1 MPGAPKKIYKAGL
14 GLVVI
19 TYEKS
24 EKISRDIAKKGN
36 EIKEKQKALINTNI
50 TKVKTNLDQFKKR
63 IDKKIDELASKGT
76 PLHNKQDRVVQDFSG
91 KAKKISSDAGQKLKK
106 TVKNI
111 FEKSKETKERIT
123 GGMSLFTARSIGDS
137 SQKSVKKILENIS
150 EAVLIT
156 DSSDKIIFI
165 NNKITKMGNRPK
177 SKLLGADM
185 LKDFNDDTLNFL
197 KPYYIKAK
205 KTLDTITAESVLV
218 KTQNNNEK
226 IKTCELIP
234 LKKEKGFDGMICI
247 VDDVTY
253 YSECDK
259 QKTIAQNYL
268 DIAEVIIVIL
278 DKDGDVTLINEKG
291 RNLLGYKKKDIIGK
305 NWFDNFIPENISKD
319 LKGKFMRYV
328 KGDSSFPD
336 SYENAVITKNGE
348 EKIISWKSTC
358 IKDEE
363 NQSISIINSGEDITE
378 KKLMEKKLIEDEK
391 RFSMLAENATDII
404 LRYAVKPERKCEYI
418 SPSVE
423 RLTGYTQKEH
433 YRNPDMI
440 FKMTFEEDRMMLEE
454 ITSSKRAPRKP
465 VEMRWVSKDGDII
478 WTEQSISPIY
488 NNREIVAIDVIA
500 RDITERKKAE
510 EKIRYLSFHDSLTDL
525 YNRAY
530 FEEELKRLDTPRQLP
545 LSFIMGDVNSLKLVN
560 DTFGHKEGDE
570 LLRSVA
576 ELMKSFCR
584 KEDLVAR
591 WGGDEFAI
599 LLPQTPK
606 DYAED
611 IIERIRE
618 ACKKTARRK
627 IPISI
632 SLGLA
637 MKGNKEQDINSII
650 SEAEDNM
657 YTSKLL
663 EKKGLSTSIIS
674 SLTKTLFEK
683 NIEKENHTIR
693 MRELAVEIGKAM
705 KLDQSRID
713 NLSLLATLH
722 DIGKIAISDE
732 LLNKKSKLTN
742 REWEIIKR
750 HPEIGCSIC
759 ESSPQLTHIA
769 NTVLAHHENFDG
781 TGYPQGLKGE
791 EIPVE
796 SRIIALADAYDV
808 MTHNQTY
815 RISISKKDALKEIR
829 KSAGSQFDPDIAKKF
844 IKILNK
850 NHH

>member
-1 MPGAPKKIYKAGL
+1 MPGTPKKVYRAGL
-14 GLVVI
+14 GLIVI

-24 EKISRDIAKKGN
+24 GKLSKDIAKKGI
-36 EIKEKQKALINTNI
+36 EIKEKQKAFIDKNI
-50 TKVKTNLDQFKKR
+50 AKAKNNLDQFKKN
-63 IDKKIDELASKGT
+63 IDKKIEELASKGT
-76 PLHNKQDRVVQDFSG
+76 PLQDKQERLLHGLSD
-91 KAKKISSDAGQKLKK
+91 KAKRIGADTEIKIKK
-106 TVKNI
+106 TMKSI
-111 FEKSKETKERIT
+111 FEKSKDAKERIAARVFFISKSIEDRDHE
-123 GGMSLFTARSIGDS
+123 SL
-137 SQKSVKKILENIS
+137 KSILENIS
-150 EAVLIT
+150 EGVLVT
-156 DSSDKIIFI
+156 DSSDRIIFV
-165 NNKITKMGNRPK
+165 NNNFSKIGKIPGNR
-177 SKLLGADM
+177 LQGAYILED
-185 LKDFNDDTLNFL
+185 LNNESLSLL
-197 KPYYIKAK
+197 KPFYIKAR
-205 KTLDTITAESVLV
+205 KTLDTVTAESLVLR
-218 KTQNNNEK
+218 TNNSNEI
-226 IKTCELIP
+226 IKTCEFIP
-234 LKKEKGFDGMICI
+234 LKKDRGFDGMICI
-247 VDDVTY
+247 IDDATS
-253 YSECDK
+253 YSGFDG
-259 QKTIAQNYL
+259 QKSIVQNYL
-268 DIAEVIIVIL
+268 DIAEEIIVIL
-278 DKDGDVTLINEKG
+278 DRYGDITLINEKG
-291 RNLLGYKKKDIIGK
+291 RSLLGYKKSYIIGK
-305 NWFDNFIPENISKD
+305 NWFENFIPEKISGD
-319 LKGKFMRYV
+319 LKKKFTDYI
-328 KGDSSFPD
+328 KGDFNFPD
-336 SYENAVITKNGE
+336 SYENAVLTKSGE
-348 EKIISWKSTC
+348 EKTISWKSTC
-358 IKDEE
+358 IKDVE
-363 NQSISIINSGEDITE
+363 NQIISIISSGEDITE

-391 RFSMLAENATDII
+391 RFSMLAENATDVIF
-404 LRYAVKPERKCEYI
+404 RYSLKPERKCEYI

-423 RLTGYTQKEH
+423 RLTGYNQQEH
-433 YRNPDMI
+433 YKNPDMI
-440 FKMTFEEDRMMLEE
+440 FDMTFKDDRPVLEE
-454 ITSSKRAPRKP
+454 IISSKRISRKP
-465 VEMRWVSKDGDII
+465 VEMRWVSKEGYVI

-488 NNREIVAIDVIA
+488 DNKEIIAIDVIA

-510 EKIRYLSFHDSLTDL
+510 EKIKYLSFHDSLTDL

-576 ELMKSFCR
+576 DLMKSFCR
-584 KEDLVAR
+584 KEDIVAR

-674 SLTKTLFEK
+674 SLTRTLFEK

-693 MRELAVEIGKAM
+693 MRELAVEIGKEM

-781 TGYPQGLKGE
+781 SGYPQGLKGE
-791 EIPVE
+791 EIPIE
-796 SRIIALADAYDV
+796 SRIISIADAYDV

-815 RISISKKDALKEIR
+815 RVSITKKDAIKEIR
-829 KSAGSQFDPDIAKKF
+829 KSAGSQFDPEIAKKF
-844 IKILNK
+844 IKILNR
-850 NHH
+850 NNL